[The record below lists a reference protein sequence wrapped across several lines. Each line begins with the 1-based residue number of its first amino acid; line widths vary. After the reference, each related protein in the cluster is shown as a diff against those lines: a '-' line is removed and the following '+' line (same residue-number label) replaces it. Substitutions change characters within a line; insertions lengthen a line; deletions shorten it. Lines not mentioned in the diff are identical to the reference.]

1 MFIFLASYIVS
12 AHENHS
18 IVWQH
23 LLGRSYVFFNGI
35 WLQKLWAEKEENEL
49 RSIGGRAVYP
59 LSSAFYQGCVRR
71 RRWRALVS
79 TCSAYDSC
87 LLIVS
92 HLYLFI
98 ITCIIY
104 LCSCSFFWIH
114 CGSSVKTVVWSN
126 SDENER
132 ACDWKRGKKI
142 RKNRLKGCS
151 NFSEHSCVGFEYST
165 ANSWRLTLRKTNNM
179 LLRSQT
185 N

>member
-23 LLGRSYVFFNGI
+23 LPGRSYVFFNGI

-98 ITCIIY
+98 ITYIIY

-114 CGSSVKTVVWSN
+114 CGSSV
-126 SDENER
+126 ENCSLIKQWWER
-132 ACDWKRGKKI
+132 ARMWLKKRKKD
-142 RKNRLKGCS
+142 KK
-151 NFSEHSCVGFEYST
+151 
-165 ANSWRLTLRKTNNM
+165 K
-179 LLRSQT
+179 QT
-185 N
+185 KRM